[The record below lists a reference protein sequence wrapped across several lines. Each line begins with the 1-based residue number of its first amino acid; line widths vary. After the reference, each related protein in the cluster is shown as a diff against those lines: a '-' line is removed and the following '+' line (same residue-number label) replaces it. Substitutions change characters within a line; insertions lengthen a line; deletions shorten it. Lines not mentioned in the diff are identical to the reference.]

1 MLMQILLGA
10 VVVYVG
16 LCSLA
21 RLGFRRALYPAPA
34 PRPFVAHGE
43 PPIELLVLRAA
54 DGVVAHAAFVA
65 PPPGARTVVFF
76 HGNGEQIGD
85 SIPLA
90 KDLARRGFGVALVE
104 YRGYGPSAGP
114 MPTEAGLYLDAEA
127 ALDALATRGIPRD
140 GVTLWGT
147 SLGSGVAAEMA
158 RRGRGASLVL
168 VTPYTS
174 IPGVAARFA
183 PFLPTRLCVVDHFDT
198 LAKAAGIR
206 IPTLIIHGDRD
217 EVIPYDMGELLART
231 IAGARFISVAG
242 GHHNDLF
249 DRDGAHLMN
258 EIDAH
263 ARR

>member
-1 MLMQILLGA
+1 MQLLIGA
-10 VVVYVG
+10 VVIYAGVCVV
-16 LCSLA
+16 A
-21 RLGFRRALYPAPA
+21 RLAFRRVLYPAPP
-34 PRPFVAHGE
+34 PRAFVAEGE
-43 PPIELLVLRAA
+43 PRVELLALRTA
-54 DGVVAHAAFVA
+54 DGVAAHVAFVA

-76 HGNGEQIGD
+76 HGNGEQIAD
-85 SIPLA
+85 SVPLA
-90 KDLARRGFGVALVE
+90 RDLARRGFGVALVE

-114 MPTEAGLYLDAEA
+114 TPTEAGLYLDAEA
-127 ALDALATRGIPRD
+127 ALDALASRGIQAA

-174 IPGVAARFA
+174 IPGIASRFA
-183 PFLPTRLCVVDHFDT
+183 PFLPTRLCVADHFDT
-198 LAKAAGIR
+198 LAKAGEIKL
-206 IPTLIIHGDRD
+206 PTLIIHGDRD

-231 IAGARFISVAG
+231 IAGARFITVPG

-249 DRDGAHLMN
+249 NRDGVHLMT